1 MNYLQK
7 TIEKINEVKSLN
19 ELSKIKFAVNYP
31 ALNWSENDKIILNSI
46 IEDTEVFLK
55 VSPCVSL

>member
-7 TIEKINEVKSLN
+7 TIEKINETKSLT
-19 ELSKIKFAVNYP
+19 ELSKIKFSVNYP

-46 IEDTEVFLK
+46 IQDAEFVLK
-55 VSPCVSL
+55 NQPCVS